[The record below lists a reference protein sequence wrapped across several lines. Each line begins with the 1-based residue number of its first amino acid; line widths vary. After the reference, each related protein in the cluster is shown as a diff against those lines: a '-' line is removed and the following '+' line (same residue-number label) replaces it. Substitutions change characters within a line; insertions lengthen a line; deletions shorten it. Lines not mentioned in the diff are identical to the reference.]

1 MTLLHKKLIFL
12 LAASLA
18 VLAALWGLQRLL
30 QVKDEQY
37 FRRQADVAF
46 ASRNWAEL
54 QEIAR
59 VWQQAEPRSSLAVV
73 AEGDARFRAGQFA
86 EAISAYER
94 ALKME
99 QGSAEVWARYGAS
112 LFNNQR
118 YADALRACRTSQQIN
133 PDFPEAIMCEG
144 VVYAFTGDVRKLD
157 ELVVVLNKKSQPLVL
172 QLRDVVKTHACA
184 QQRQQLGSRWCG
196 Q

>member
-37 FRRQADVAF
+37 FRRQADSAF
-46 ASRNWAEL
+46 TAGNWAGL
-54 QEIAR
+54 REIALS
-59 VWQQAEPRSSLAVV
+59 WQRTEPRSALAVV
-73 AEGDARFRAGQFA
+73 AEGDALFRSGSFA
-86 EAISAYER
+86 EAIGAYER

-99 QGSAEVWARYGAS
+99 KGSAEVWARYGAS
-112 LFNNQR
+112 LFNSQR
-118 YADALRACRTSQQIN
+118 YADALQACRTSQQIS
-133 PDFPEAIMCEG
+133 PGFPEAIMCEG
-144 VVYAFTGDVRKLD
+144 VVYAFTGDVRNLD
-157 ELVVVLNKKSQPLVL
+157 QLVATLNKKSQPLAL
-172 QLRDVVKTHACA
+172 QLRDVVKSHACA
-184 QQRQQLGSRWCG
+184 QQRERLGSAWCG